1 MKSYFQLFLVCLTA
15 LVCFSS
21 CNKDEDSVSNDCF
34 LIGTWSECD
43 REGFPLRYEQ
53 HIWTFNSDGTGYFRV
68 EKTEDEIRPGYI
80 KFKFNGTDSKGYVTI
95 EEDDGEKLDA
105 IVSYDG
111 FIMTWAWSDEPN
123 WPMYFRKE

>member
-1 MKSYFQLFLVCLTA
+1 MKAYLQLFLVCLTA

-43 REGFPLRYEQ
+43 REGFPERFEQ

-68 EKTEDEIRPGYI
+68 EAEVEKRQGYN

-95 EEDDGEKLDA
+95 EEDDGKKLDA
-105 IVSYDG
+105 IISYDG
-111 FIMTWAWSDEPN
+111 FIMTWHWSHQML
-123 WPMYFRKE
+123 PMYFRKE